1 MSDRSPALSL
11 PLLMPSQAQKHVTHN
26 EALMRLDMLVQL
38 AVLSA
43 DQPAPPSQPG
53 LGERHIVGAGA
64 SGDWAGHAREIALW
78 DGMIWLFVPA
88 SPGWRADV
96 VPTGQSLRF
105 DGTDWQP
112 ALPVLQ
118 NLPALGIGAAADAA
132 NPLSVAGPATLF
144 SHAGAGHQLKLN
156 KSGAGDTASLLFQTG
171 WSGRAEMGTAGT
183 DDFSIKVSSDG
194 SSWHTALEIDRSDGR
209 IRFPKGSPD
218 LRARLDAA
226 RLYHVRP
233 DGSDANDGLSDTP
246 GGAFATVQKA
256 INTALTLDNGPNS
269 VAIALA
275 PGSYGEAIVIDR
287 PLIGSGP
294 LQITGNAGAPAS
306 VSLDRVTCRDGAH
319 VRLEGVALVAADALR
334 AEAGARVELADLHL
348 IGSGTGL
355 HLDGAEITCSG
366 TDLFLG
372 SALTGL
378 ANLRGHARLRASGSS
393 FTLGTGITW
402 TSGALDLS
410 GFCHADLTGVV
421 FAGDTVGCAG
431 PRYLLAQGA
440 ILDSG
445 GAGGS
450 FVPGSTPG
458 TSSSGAQ
465 SL

>member
-96 VPTGQSLRF
+96 LPTGQSLRF

-256 INTALTLDNGPNS
+256 INAALTLDNGPNS

-275 PGSYGEAIVIDR
+275 PGSYGEAVVIDR

-421 FAGDTVGCAG
+421 FAGDTAGCAG

>member
-275 PGSYGEAIVIDR
+275 PGSYGEAVVIDR

-355 HLDGAEITCSG
+355 HLDSAEITCSG

-421 FAGDTVGCAG
+421 FAGDTAGCAG

>member
-1 MSDRSPALSL
+1 MSDSSPALSL

-38 AVLSA
+38 AVQSV
-43 DQPAPPSQPG
+43 DQPAPPPQPG
-53 LGERHIVGAGA
+53 LGERHLVGVAA
-64 SGDWAGHAREIALW
+64 TGDWAGHEQEIALW
-78 DGMIWLFVPA
+78 DGMIWMFLAPA
-88 SPGWRADV
+88 PGWRADV
-96 VPTGQSLRF
+96 VATGQSLRF

-112 ALPVLQ
+112 VLPVLE
-118 NLPALGIGAAADAA
+118 NLPALGIGATADAA

-156 KSGAGDTASLLFQTG
+156 KSGAGETASLLFQTG

-194 SSWHTALEIDRSDGR
+194 SSWHTALEVDRSDGR
-209 IRFPKGSPD
+209 IRFPQGSPD
-218 LRARLDAA
+218 LRARLDAP

-246 GGAFATVQKA
+246 GGAFATVQNA
-256 INTALTLDNGPNS
+256 IDVALTLDNGPYS
-269 VAIALA
+269 VTISLA
-275 PGSYGEAIVIDR
+275 PGNYGEAVVIDR

-294 LQITGNAGAPAS
+294 LQITGSAAAPAS
-306 VSLDRVTCRDGAH
+306 VSLDRVTCRDGAR
-319 VRLEGVALVAADALR
+319 VRLEGLALVAADALR
-334 AEAGARVELADLHL
+334 AEAGAQVELTDLHL
-348 IGSGTGL
+348 SGSGTGL
-355 HLDGAEITCSG
+355 YLDSAEITCSG
-366 TDLFLG
+366 TDLLLG
-372 SALTGL
+372 SALTCL
-378 ANLRGHARLRASGSS
+378 AHLRGHARLRASGSS

-402 TSGALDLS
+402 TGGALDLN
-410 GFCHADLTGVV
+410 GFCHADLTSVV
-421 FAGDTVGCAG
+421 FAGDTAGCAG

-450 FVPGSTPG
+450 FVPGSVAG

-465 SL
+465 YL